1 MVKRLAMACVLL
13 LCLPAGALAAGGS
26 AVLMN
31 AQNDLTN
38 TASLR
43 RGARN
48 YVNYCMGCHSAS
60 FVRYN
65 QLAKDL
71 QLSEK
76 QMLENLM
83 FTGDRIFDTM
93 EIAMPADEASAWF
106 GRTPPDL
113 SLIGRSRGADWL
125 YTYLMTFYVDENA
138 PVGTNNLVLP
148 GASMPH
154 VLWELQGLQRA
165 VFREDLDDDGNVHKV
180 FERFEQVTQGNLT
193 EKEFQQFTRD
203 IVNFLAYIGEPVQLK
218 RRAMGGWVLAFLLV
232 FFVLAVLLKKE
243 YWSDVR

>member
-1 MVKRLAMACVLL
+1 M
-13 LCLPAGALAAGGS
+13 PAGAIAAGGS
-26 AVLMN
+26 QTLMHAN
-31 AQNDLTN
+31 NDLTN

-48 YVNYCMGCHSAS
+48 YVNYCQGCHSAS

-71 QLSEK
+71 QLSES

-93 EIAMPADEASAWF
+93 TIAMPADEASAWF

-113 SLIGRSRGADWL
+113 SLTGRSRGADWL
-125 YTYLMTFYVDENA
+125 YTYLMTFYVDEKS
-138 PVGTNNLVLP
+138 PVGSNNLALP

-165 VFREDLDDDGNVHKV
+165 VFRDELDDGGNVHKV
-180 FERFEQVTQGNLT
+180 FEDFEPVTQGSLT
-193 EKEFQQFTRD
+193 PREYEQFVRD

-232 FFVLAVLLKKE
+232 FFVLALLLKKE

>member
-1 MVKRLAMACVLL
+1 MLKSLALACVLL
-13 LCLPAGALAAGGS
+13 FPVATWAAGGDQD
-26 AVLMN
+26 LMKAN
-31 AQNDLTN
+31 NDLTN
-38 TASLR
+38 AASLR

-48 YVNYCMGCHSAS
+48 FVNYCQGCHSAS

-65 QLAKDL
+65 QLARDL

-76 QMLENLM
+76 QVLENLM
-83 FTGDRIFDTM
+83 FTGNRVFDTM
-93 EIAMPADEASAWF
+93 TIAMPAAEASAWF

-113 SLIGRSRGADWL
+113 SLTGRSRGADWL
-125 YTYLMTFYVDENA
+125 YTYLMTFYVDESA
-138 PVGTNNLVLP
+138 PIGSNNLALP

-165 VFREDLDDDGNVHKV
+165 VFREELDDEGNAHKV
-180 FERFEQVTQGNLT
+180 FASFEPITTGSLAP
-193 EKEFQQFTRD
+193 EEYQQFVRD
-203 IVNFLAYIGEPVQLK
+203 LVNFLAYISEPVQLK

-232 FFVLAVLLKKE
+232 FFVLALLLKKE

>member
-1 MVKRLAMACVLL
+1 MVKKLTLVCFAMLV
-13 LCLPAGALAAGGS
+13 LPAGAAAAGGS
-26 AVLMN
+26 QTLMSAN
-31 AQNDLTN
+31 HDLTN

-48 YVNYCMGCHSAS
+48 FVNYCLGCHSAS

-71 QLSEK
+71 QLSES
-76 QMLENLM
+76 QMLGNLM

-93 EIAMPADEASAWF
+93 EIAMPADESKAWF

-113 SLIGRSRGADWL
+113 SLVGRSRGADWL
-125 YTYLMTFYVDENA
+125 YTYLMTFYVDEKS
-138 PVGTNNLVLP
+138 PVGSNNLVLP

-165 VFREDLDDDGNVHKV
+165 IFRDELDDEGNVRKV
-180 FERFEQVTQGNLT
+180 FESFEPVTRGSLT
-193 EKEFQQFTRD
+193 PKEYEQFSRD
-203 IVNFLAYIGEPVQLK
+203 LVNFLAYIGEPVQLK

-232 FFVLAVLLKKE
+232 FFVLALLLKKE
-243 YWSDVR
+243 FWSDVR